1 MRKFYLE
8 QKAGTVP
15 LLVHA
20 SRGFLEWKEFEAFFL
35 GPPFCFRS
43 SRFRNR
49 RWMRAFG
56 RPS

>member
-8 QKAGTVP
+8 QKAGTYRS
-15 LLVHA
+15 VHS
-20 SRGFLEWKEFEAFFL
+20 SRGFLEWKEFEAFLL